1 MRKKYSADKSSF
13 GYGMGFPL
21 MLVFYVVMALLTFSM
36 ISLMTVKHSYQ
47 NEISSVEGY
56 KEYSQ
61 ACNKAEEWIDV
72 LRQEDSTALGQTYKQ
87 EFDIDKTKKL
97 VVAVKFWDNS
107 VKVTDWRVV
116 VTKNS
121 KEQTVRGL

>member
-56 KEYSQ
+56 KEYNQ

-107 VKVTDWRVV
+107 VNVTDWRVV

>member
-1 MRKKYSADKSSF
+1 MRKKYSQDQSSF

-21 MLVFYVVMALLTFSM
+21 MLVFYVVLALLTFSM

-56 KEYSQ
+56 KEYNK

>member
-21 MLVFYVVMALLTFSM
+21 MLVFYVVLALLTFSM

-56 KEYSQ
+56 IEYNQ

-87 EFDIDKTKKL
+87 EFSIDKTKKL

>member
-21 MLVFYVVMALLTFSM
+21 MLVFYVVLALPTFSM

-47 NEISSVEGY
+47 NEISSVKGY
-56 KEYSQ
+56 KEYNQ

-87 EFDIDKTKKL
+87 EFSIDKTKKL